1 MASVEDN
8 QLPIQIN
15 PGLVE
20 QLKGFLKC
28 STVLTPDS
36 DGYAQSLVRW
46 SEYAERKA
54 VSLYVRYL
62 GEDISRTIVFC
73 RAHSIEFAVC
83 GGGHSTSGNSSTTG
97 LVIDL
102 SKMNEV
108 TVDTTMKTVTAQGG
122 ALWKYVDEAA
132 GEHGLAVVG
141 GTVNHTGIGGLT
153 LGGGYGWL
161 SGSYGL
167 VVDNLLKVVMVLA
180 DGRVVTASESENPDL
195 FWAIRG
201 AGQYFGVVV
210 EFTYQAHEQKNHVWA
225 GQMLFPADKVDAVV
239 DFANHLA
246 VVTKG
251 ECALLAGIGAPPPLM
266 GNLGI
271 LIVGFYNGP
280 KQQAEALFAPLL
292 QLNPIINTTEEMPY
306 SKLNG
311 VINGMVPYGGRK
323 VFKGSAL
330 ITPINP
336 SFIRNMIEEIQLF
349 HRRLPDA
356 NQSIVL
362 FEIYNTT
369 GWCNIPQT
377 ATAFANRGNHQNAM
391 IVMKWADP
399 ANDGECRSWAREM
412 AKKFTTEFERVKKEQ
427 NIMNEAVG
435 EYSNYDG
442 LLSTN
447 PPNIFGVNFERLS
460 KLKAVFDPGNI
471 FGRSFSLL
479 PIQ

>member
-1 MASVEDN
+1 M
-8 QLPIQIN
+8 QID

-20 QLKGFLKC
+20 QLKNSLKC
-28 STVLTPDS
+28 SAVLTPDS
-36 DGYAQSLVRW
+36 DGYAESLVRW
-46 SEYAERKA
+46 SDSAERKA
-54 VSLYVRYL
+54 GLVVYVTSA
-62 GEDISRTIVFC
+62 EDISTTILFC
-73 RAHSIEFAVC
+73 RAHSIEIAVC
-83 GGGHSTSGNSSTTG
+83 GGKHSTSGTSSTTG

-102 SKMNEV
+102 SKMSEV
-108 TVDTTMKTVTAQGG
+108 VVDTTMKTVTAQGG
-122 ALWKYVDEAA
+122 AVWKDVDEAA

-180 DGRVVTASESENPDL
+180 DGRIVTASESENPDL

-201 AGQYFGVVV
+201 AGQYFGAVV
-210 EFTYQAHEQKNHVWA
+210 EFTYQAHEQKNLVWA
-225 GQMLFPADKVDAVV
+225 GQMLFPADKVDAIV
-239 DFANHLA
+239 DFSNHLA

-251 ECALLAGIGAPPPLM
+251 ESALLAGIGAPPPLM
-266 GNLGI
+266 GELGI
-271 LIVGFYNGP
+271 LVVGFYNGP

-292 QLNPIINTTEEMPY
+292 QINPIINTTAEIPY

-311 VINGMVPYGGRK
+311 IINDSVPYGGRK

-330 ITPINP
+330 ITPINT
-336 SFIRNMIEEIQLF
+336 SFIRNIIEEIRLF

-356 NQSIVL
+356 NQSLVL
-362 FEIYNTT
+362 FEIYNTS
-369 GWCNIPQT
+369 GWCNVPQT
-377 ATAFANRGNHQNAM
+377 ATAFANRGQHQNAM

-399 ANDGECRSWAREM
+399 ANDGECRSWAREI
-412 AKKFTTEFERVKKEQ
+412 AKKFTIEFERVKQEQ
-427 NIMNEAVG
+427 SITNEAVG

-460 KLKAVFDPGNI
+460 KLKVVFDPENV

-479 PIQ
+479 PVQ